1 MSKFYSPNIYFN
13 KNHKSVFNSFSL
25 LWLLTIFIVSPTA
38 FSQQKKVE
46 AVITPSTVI
55 DVVYVQPFSLK
66 TGYTHFWREE
76 KPFVKSGTL
85 AVFKVNPNLVY
96 PRNALEP
103 VLYVGNQTAER
114 LNFGHESG
122 YVVAII
128 PSEVDLSKS
137 RAWFGTPE
145 LPERVNEKT
154 INIETDLA
162 EKGNIQQLDPDAVNK
177 VTQQYLDVSDL
188 ATLLRDHA
196 AELVLKY
203 SPQEKA
209 LAEAWR
215 LPVAKR

>member
-1 MSKFYSPNIYFN
+1 MSIFYFLNPLS
-13 KNHKSVFNSFSL
+13 HKSYKFLCKTFLMLSVFSIFLYSSVSFGQVRKL
-25 LWLLTIFIVSPTA
+25 EEVVTP
-38 FSQQKKVE
+38 Q
-46 AVITPSTVI
+46 AVL

-66 TGYTHFWREE
+66 VGYTHYWRAE

-114 LNFGHESG
+114 LNFGNDSG

-128 PSEVDLSKS
+128 PGDVDLSNS

-145 LPERVNEKT
+145 LPERVNERK
-154 INIETDLA
+154 IKLETELA
-162 EKGNIQQLDPDAVNK
+162 DKGSIKQLDPDAVKK
-177 VTQQYLDVSDL
+177 VTQQNLDVPDL
-188 ATLLRDHA
+188 PTLLRDYA

-209 LAEAWR
+209 LADAWR
-215 LPVAKR
+215 LPIAKR